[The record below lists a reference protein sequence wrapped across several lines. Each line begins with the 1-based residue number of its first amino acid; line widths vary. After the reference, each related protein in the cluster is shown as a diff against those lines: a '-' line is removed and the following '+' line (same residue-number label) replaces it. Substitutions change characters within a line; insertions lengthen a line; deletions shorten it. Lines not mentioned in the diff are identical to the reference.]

1 MASVMA
7 REHIQG
13 RKKAR
18 KNGIRIGIWLLVTV
32 AVVFSGSVSDIAPLA
47 IDPVAVGAA
56 GLPVSVEPGPDVD
69 LNASIAN
76 LATPPVSVSGTAM
89 LVLESNRSRILFEQ
103 NGDIDLDSPVSAK
116 LMTALIA
123 SEQLKPETMITI
135 SSVTAD
141 MADLAVGKGQ
151 PALKTGEKY
160 SFEYLLLR
168 LVFYDSD
175 AAAVALAEQI
185 SGEESKF
192 IQLMNSKAQSLDM
205 LDTTFASSSGR
216 AILSDSNG
224 ADPADTNGQ
233 ETAPAATTLR
243 DLARL
248 VKAASQNKTLSSA
261 LTRRNEY
268 LVLPGPTVIS
278 LHHQLET
285 LWTLSEDRVTGAFFS
300 NKTSAATVTFGT
312 VNGISVITL
321 VHGGRATEAIDDT
334 VKLYNAVGESF
345 EVATLVEAGDHFF
358 GGQEQTVDGEAF
370 GLVYL
375 KTITYVRPKGQDYL
389 DSAVQYQSFGPFT
402 RPILNG
408 AVIGQA
414 IFKLLDGT
422 TIAVDVGPDRQIL
435 SSVTLIDR
443 ALKQL
448 QGNPNLTIVLLATL
462 ILLIFVL
469 AVKVVYNLTRLVK
482 LSFLI
487 LFEIRSRR

>member
-1 MASVMA
+1 MTPVMA
-7 REHIQG
+7 QEQVQG

-18 KNGIRIGIWLLVTV
+18 KNGIRTGIWLLVSL
-32 AVVFSGSVSDIAPLA
+32 VVIVSGIASDIAPLA
-47 IDPVAVGAA
+47 IEPVAVAA
-56 GLPVSVEPGPDVD
+56 AFLPVSVEPGPDVD
-69 LNASIAN
+69 LDASIAN
-76 LATPPVSVSGTAM
+76 LTTPPVSVSGTAM

-103 NGDIDLDSPVSAK
+103 NSAITLDSPVSAK

-141 MADLAVGKGQ
+141 MPDLAVSKGQ

-185 SGEESKF
+185 SGEESEF

-205 LDTTFASSSGR
+205 LATTFVSSSGR
-216 AILSDSNG
+216 AMMVDSDG
-224 ADPADTNGQ
+224 ADPTDTKGQ
-233 ETAPAATTLR
+233 EAAPAATTLR

-285 LWTLSEDRVTGAFFS
+285 LWTLSEDRVSGAFFS
-300 NKTSAATVTFGT
+300 NKSNAATVTFGT
-312 VNGISVITL
+312 ANGIAIITL
-321 VHGGRATEAIDDT
+321 IHGGRASEAIDDT
-334 VKLYNAVGESF
+334 VALYNAVGDSF

-370 GLVYL
+370 GLIYL

-402 RPILNG
+402 RPILSG

-422 TIAVDVGPDRQIL
+422 TVAVDVGPDRQIL

-448 QGNPNLTIVLLATL
+448 QGNQNLTIVLLATL
-462 ILLIFVL
+462 ILLIIVL
-469 AVKVVYNLTRLVK
+469 AAKVLINLTRLIK

>member
-1 MASVMA
+1 MASVKA
-7 REHIQG
+7 RGKVQG

-18 KNGIRIGIWLLVTV
+18 KNGIRAVTCLLVLFFVIFCGPAFHIASLVSEPDAV
-32 AVVFSGSVSDIAPLA
+32 AA
-47 IDPVAVGAA
+47 AV
-56 GLPVSVEPGPDVD
+56 LPVSVNPDQAVD
-69 LNASIAN
+69 LDVPVAN
-76 LATPPVSVSGTAM
+76 LATPPVTVSGTAM
-89 LVLESNRSRILFEQ
+89 LVLESNRSRIMFEQ
-103 NGDIDLDSPVSAK
+103 NSEIALDSPVSAK

-141 MADLAVGKGQ
+141 MADLAVSKGQ

-205 LDTTFASSSGR
+205 LETTFASSTGR
-216 AILSDSNG
+216 TIPADSNG
-224 ADPADTNGQ
+224 VDPADTNGQ
-233 ETAPAATTLR
+233 EIAPASTTLR

-261 LTRRNEY
+261 LTRQNEY
-268 LVLPGPTVIS
+268 LVLPGPTVVS

-300 NKTSAATVTFGT
+300 NKSNAATVTFGT
-312 VNGISVITL
+312 VNGISIITL
-321 VHGGRATEAIDDT
+321 IHGGRATEAIDDT
-334 VKLYNAVGESF
+334 VALYNAVGDSF

-375 KTITYVRPKGQDYL
+375 KTITYVRPKNQDYL

-402 RPILNG
+402 RPILSG

-448 QGNPNLTIVLLATL
+448 QGNPNLTIVLLIAL
-462 ILLIFVL
+462 ILLIIVL
-469 AVKVVYNLTRLVK
+469 AAKVLSNMTRLIK
-482 LSFLI
+482 LTFLI

>member
-1 MASVMA
+1 MVADRAQGKGRSASTG
-7 REHIQG
+7 HG
-13 RKKAR
+13 R
-18 KNGIRIGIWLLVTV
+18 GRIVSLCLLVSFF
-32 AVVFSGSVSDIAPLA
+32 VFSSGLIPGLTSSVGE
-47 IDPVAVGAA
+47 PVAFAA
-56 GLPVSVEPGPDVD
+56 AVLPVSEAPGPEVD
-69 LNASIAN
+69 LDASIAN

-89 LVLESNRSRILFEQ
+89 MVLEANRSRILFEQ
-103 NGDIDLDSPVSAK
+103 NSAIALDSPVSAK

-135 SSVTAD
+135 SSVTAE
-141 MADLAVGKGQ
+141 MADLAVSKGQ

-168 LVFYDSD
+168 LIFYDSD

-185 SGEESKF
+185 SGEESDF
-192 IQLMNSKAQSLDM
+192 ILLMNSKAQSLEM
-205 LDTTFASSSGR
+205 LDTVFTSSTGLAAVVKRSGENQSETIAQEPKTAS
-216 AILSDSNG
+216 
-224 ADPADTNGQ
+224 
-233 ETAPAATTLR
+233 TTLR

-248 VKAASQNKTLSSA
+248 VKAASQNKTLASA

-300 NKTSAATVTFGT
+300 NRSSAATVTFGT
-312 VNGISVITL
+312 ANGISIITL
-321 VHGGRATEAIDDT
+321 IHGGLASAAIDDT
-334 VKLYNAVGESF
+334 VALYNAVADNF

-358 GGQEQTVDGEAF
+358 GGQEQTVDGESF

-375 KTITYVRPKGQDYL
+375 KTITYVRPIGQDYL

-402 RPILNG
+402 RPILTG
-408 AVIGQA
+408 TVIGQA
-414 IFKLLDGT
+414 IFKLRDGT

-448 QGNPNLTIVLLATL
+448 QSNPNLTIVLLVTLMLL
-462 ILLIFVL
+462 ILVL
-469 AVKVVYNLTRLVK
+469 AVKVLANLTRLTK
-482 LSFLI
+482 LTYLL

>member
-7 REHIQG
+7 QEDIQG

-18 KNGIRIGIWLLVTV
+18 KNGTRTGIWLLVTITII
-32 AVVFSGSVSDIAPLA
+32 FSGPAAGMIPLA
-47 IDPVAVGAA
+47 NDPFSVEAAV
-56 GLPVSVEPGPDVD
+56 LPVSVESGPDADPDV
-69 LNASIAN
+69 SIAN

-216 AILSDSNG
+216 AILADSNG

-233 ETAPAATTLR
+233 ETVPATTTLR

-285 LWTLSEDRVTGAFFS
+285 LWTLSEDRVAGAFFS

-312 VNGISVITL
+312 VNGISIITL
-321 VHGGRATEAIDDT
+321 IHGGRPAEAIDDT
-334 VKLYNAVGESF
+334 VAIYNAVGQSF

-375 KTITYVRPKGQDYL
+375 KTITYVRPKGQDFL

-402 RPILNG
+402 RPILSG

-462 ILLIFVL
+462 ILLIIVL
-469 AVKVVYNLTRLVK
+469 AVKVIYNLTRLIK

>member
-1 MASVMA
+1 MAAV
-7 REHIQG
+7 RTQG
-13 RKKAR
+13 TGRHKPAGQVK
-18 KNGIRIGIWLLVTV
+18 GRIASMWLLVSFFVFFPGLPAKAALWSSESVTV
-32 AVVFSGSVSDIAPLA
+32 AAA
-47 IDPVAVGAA
+47 IV
-56 GLPVSVEPGPDVD
+56 PVSEESGPEVD
-69 LNASIAN
+69 LDASIAN
-76 LATPPVSVSGTAM
+76 LATPPVIVSGTAM
-89 LVLESNRSRILFEQ
+89 LVLEANRSRILFEQ
-103 NGDIDLDSPVSAK
+103 NSAIALDSPVSAK

-135 SSVTAD
+135 SSVTAE
-141 MADLAVGKGQ
+141 MPDLAVSKGQ

-168 LVFYDSD
+168 LIFYDSD

-185 SGEESKF
+185 SGEESDF
-192 IQLMNSKAQSLDM
+192 ILLMNSKAQSLEM
-205 LDTTFASSSGR
+205 LETIFTSSTGLAAPVKRSEDTQSETIAQE
-216 AILSDSNG
+216 
-224 ADPADTNGQ
+224 P
-233 ETAPAATTLR
+233 ETATTTLR

-248 VKAASQNKTLSSA
+248 VKAASQNKTLASA
-261 LTRRNEY
+261 LTRQSEY

-285 LWTLSEDRVTGAFFS
+285 LWTMSEDQVTGAFFS
-300 NKTSAATVTFGT
+300 NKSDAATVTFGT
-312 VNGISVITL
+312 VDDISIITL
-321 VHGGRATEAIDDT
+321 IHGGRATEAIDDT
-334 VKLYNAVGESF
+334 VALYHAVDENF

-358 GGQEQTVDGEAF
+358 GGQEQTVDGESF

-375 KTITYVRPKGQDYL
+375 KTITYVRPSGQDYL

-462 ILLIFVL
+462 VLLILVL
-469 AVKVVYNLTRLVK
+469 AARVLANLARLTK
-482 LSFLI
+482 LTFLL